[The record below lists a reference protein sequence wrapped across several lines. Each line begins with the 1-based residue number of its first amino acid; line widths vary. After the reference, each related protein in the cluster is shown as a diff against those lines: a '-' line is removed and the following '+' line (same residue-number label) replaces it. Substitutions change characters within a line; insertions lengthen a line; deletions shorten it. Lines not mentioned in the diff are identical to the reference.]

1 MKKLQKT
8 ENRKSERQKCK
19 ERQKGKKTDRQV
31 DAQRQKPKRQKV
43 TKKNQI

>member
-8 ENRKSERQKCK
+8 ENRKSERQKYK